1 MDIWF
6 LYLIRCR
13 DGSLYTGITTDIKRR
28 FNEHLEGGRKGS
40 KYLRGKAPLE
50 LVLKRKIGSKSLAL
64 QVENIVKRLTKTEKE
79 MFVSGKINMRH
90 INKQLTKHQ
99 TKGD

>member
-1 MDIWF
+1 M
-6 LYLIRCR
+6 
-13 DGSLYTGITTDIKRR
+13 
-28 FNEHLEGGRKGS
+28 
-40 KYLRGKAPLE
+40 E

-64 QVENIVKRLTKTEKE
+64 KIENTVKRMTKAEKE
-79 MFVSGKINMRH
+79 MFASGKINMRH

>member
-13 DGSLYTGITTDIKRR
+13 DRSLYTGITTDVKRR
-28 FNEHLEGGRKGS
+28 FNEHQEGGRKGS
-40 KYLRGKAPLE
+40 KYLRGKTPLE
-50 LVLKRKIGSKSLAL
+50 LVLKRKIGSKSIAL
-64 QVENIVKRLTKTEKE
+64 KVENRVKRMTKAEKE